1 MNKGV
6 LLFAFQGDID
16 YISLAIFC
24 AKRVKKYLNL
34 PISIVTDSK
43 ENLEK
48 LKHSGLFDKILE
60 SSDDTSQKKLF
71 YNGSSTYHNY
81 VWKNSNRS
89 LSYELT
95 PYDHTIVLD
104 VDYIVNSDF
113 LLKCLD
119 IDKDFLIFK
128 DSCDLSFWRNS
139 KEFKY
144 ISDYSIDFY
153 WATVLIFKKT
163 NKNKIFFNLVNYI
176 KDNWNYYRSLY
187 QISDSKFRN
196 DFAFSIAIH
205 IFSGFISKSFENII
219 PSKIYYT
226 LDRDYL
232 YKVDDNSCTF
242 LVEKENLGGQYVPVR
257 INNVDVHVMNKFS
270 LIENIQ

>member
-24 AKRVKKYLNL
+24 AKRVKRHLNL
-34 PISIVTDSK
+34 PVSVVTDSK
-43 ENLEK
+43 ENLQK
-48 LKHSGLFDKILE
+48 LKNSELFDKILE

-71 YNGSSTYHNY
+71 YNGSATYHNY

-144 ISDYSIDFY
+144 VSDYSIDFY

-163 NKNKIFFNLVNYI
+163 KKNKIFFNLVNYI
-176 KDNWNYYRSLY
+176 KNNWNYYRSLY

-232 YKVDDNSCTF
+232 YKVDDDSCTF
-242 LVEKENLGGQYVPVR
+242 LVEKENLGGQYVPIR